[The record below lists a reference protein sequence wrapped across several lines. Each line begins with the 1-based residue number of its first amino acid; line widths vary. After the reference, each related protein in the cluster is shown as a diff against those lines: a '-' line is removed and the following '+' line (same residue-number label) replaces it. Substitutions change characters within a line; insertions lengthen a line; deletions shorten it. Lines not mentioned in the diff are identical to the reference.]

1 MICVLGMCLAAL
13 VAQAQ
18 DDALLRAA
26 RYLSGAGADEDLSE
40 EWVERLEALWG
51 RKIRVNSARVRSNG
65 LLTDYQEAS
74 LADYRAHNGDILS
87 WEELALV
94 DGFSRDAVEALRP
107 FLSLDS
113 DRKPGATDTLR
124 LRATALVRTTLT
136 TVGAKAKVTGEHW
149 RAGGAWRGKD
159 WTVFGEAQ
167 YGANRWLVGDYNIR
181 LGQGLSHWSGFSLS
195 SLSTVDAFI
204 RRSPGLSPVWSY
216 SSASVHR
223 GLAYEY
229 TSRHFRGL
237 FFADKDMVLGLHAD
251 WLARHGQLGLSII
264 PDLSFLPGLLGKS
277 SVLPDLL
284 GNLTVSLDGRLHLR
298 RLLLAGEVGWKN
310 RSWAALGAMQL
321 RIGEHHRLALQA
333 RGIPSR
339 FSQKKYGEYALA
351 VGYDLQSEARRQL
364 AGVQGFGSSVP
375 VHGLSF
381 TCDAALLPLPGEEQR
396 RLQVLSY
403 AQWNWQASA
412 RWSVVL
418 RVTERYRNY
427 EDPRTDIRADVHFG
441 DGPWQGTLRGEWVH
455 CGQSSVLTYLEGGY
469 KGENLAAYLRLTGF
483 LADNWNARIY
493 CYERDAPGT
502 FSVPAYYGRGLSASL
517 VGSWKYRFRWFTV
530 KTYVRASYMVRKERK
545 PTPALNFQL
554 QLER

>member
-1 MICVLGMCLAAL
+1 MICVLSLCLAAL
-13 VAQAQ
+13 LAQAQ
-18 DDALLRAA
+18 DDALMRAA
-26 RYLSGAGADEDLSE
+26 RYLSGAGADEELPE

-51 RKIRVNSARVRSNG
+51 RKIRVNSARIRSDG

-94 DGFSRDAVEALRP
+94 DGFSREAVEALRP
-107 FLSLDS
+107 FLSLS
-113 DRKPGATDTLR
+113 SERLPGNTDTLS
-124 LRATALVRTTLT
+124 LRATAILRITLK

-159 WTVFGEAQ
+159 WTAFAEGS
-167 YGANRWLVGDYNIR
+167 YGASRWLIGDYNIR

-229 TSRHFRGL
+229 ISRHFRGL
-237 FFADKDMVLGLHAD
+237 FFADKDKILGLHAD
-251 WLARHGQLGLSII
+251 WLARQGQLGLSVI
-264 PDLSFLPGLLGKS
+264 PDLG
-277 SVLPDLL
+277 DLR
-284 GNLTVSLDGRLHLR
+284 GNFTVSLDGRLHLR
-298 RLLLAGEVGWKN
+298 RMLLAGEVGWKSG
-310 RSWAALGAMQL
+310 SWAALGTMQL
-321 RIGEHHRLALQA
+321 RLGEHHRLALQA

-339 FSQKKYGEYALA
+339 FSGKKYGEYALA
-351 VGYDLQSEARRQL
+351 LGYDFQL
-364 AGVQGFGSSVP
+364 RP

-381 TCDAALLPLPGEEQR
+381 TCDAALLPLPGQEQR
-396 RLQVLSY
+396 RLQLRSY

-412 RWSVVL
+412 RWSLVL
-418 RVTERYRNY
+418 RLTERYRNY
-427 EDPRTDIRADVHFG
+427 EDPRTDVRADVHWT

-455 CGQSSVLTYLEGGY
+455 CAQSSVLSYLEGGY

-483 LADNWNARIY
+483 WADSWNARIY
-493 CYERDAPGT
+493 CYERDAPGS
-502 FSVPAYYGRGLSASL
+502 FSVPAYYGKGLAASL
-517 VGSWKYRFRWFTV
+517 VGSWKHRFRWFTI
-530 KTYVRASYMVRKERK
+530 KAYIRASYMVRKERK